1 MQITSILDACQSIL
15 EEQDEPQSSYWL
27 ASQMMEMRLWR
38 ASEADVRDALA
49 KELEERGE
57 SSRFMRVAEDEFAL
71 RSWIK
76 EMGAVEYQPTS
87 DIEEQFP
94 AVAKWVRSY
103 GWIEVGSEQSFGFVV
118 RALDDGGL
126 ICENEDCSSLVDA
139 MAALETGLAA
149 WFKDNA

>member
-1 MQITSILDACQSIL
+1 MASQASKTYPGDAMQITSILDACQSIL

-71 RSWIK
+71 RAWIK
-76 EMGAVEYQPTS
+76 EKGAVGCNLISTLLGE
-87 DIEEQFP
+87 
-94 AVAKWVRSY
+94 RSRMN
-103 GWIEVGSEQSFGFVV
+103 GCI
-118 RALDDGGL
+118 A
-126 ICENEDCSSLVDA
+126 
-139 MAALETGLAA
+139 TPKLAYA
-149 WFKDNA
+149 FIGNGTVHLRI